1 MNFRLVNDSGRFG
14 KPLSSTLSDL
24 KEIGCKSV
32 WAVHISPLFR
42 PIE

>member
-1 MNFRLVNDSGRFG
+1 MPSSLSG
-14 KPLSSTLSDL
+14 L

>member
-1 MNFRLVNDSGRFG
+1 MIAKGMAS
-14 KPLSSTLSDL
+14 LSDL
-24 KEIGCKSV
+24 KEIGFKGV